1 MVAIPIAHL
10 RIVNV
15 REQLQQLLNRLTLA
29 LAFHS
34 LLFSVKLQG
43 EKGGVPAQL
52 NLFIQEV
59 A

>member
-10 RIVNV
+10 RIVSV
-15 REQLQQLLNRLTLA
+15 REQLQQLLYGLTLA

-34 LLFSVKLQG
+34 LLLSVQLQG

-52 NLFIQEV
+52 NLLIQEV

>member
-10 RIVNV
+10 RIVSV
-15 REQLQQLLNRLTLA
+15 REQLQQLLYGLTLA

-34 LLFSVKLQG
+34 LLLSVQLQG
-43 EKGGVPAQL
+43 EKGRVPAQL
-52 NLFIQEV
+52 NLLIQEV

>member
-15 REQLQQLLNRLTLA
+15 REQLQQLLYRLTLA

-34 LLFSVKLQG
+34 LLLSVQLQG
-43 EKGGVPAQL
+43 EKGRVPAQL
-52 NLFIQEV
+52 NLLIQEV